1 MVEGT
6 HKHCNY
12 CQKDISHL
20 RSNARFCSNNNRCKA
35 SFNRNKKNSKSGCKS
50 LNPTKGN
57 LPYSVTVSKICTL
70 EYCTNIVKPKCKKC
84 SDCIEKSKV
93 DWLGRLTWSA
103 YGKWLV
109 QTLREQ
115 KTVETCQN
123 SKGSP
128 NTVEDWNDL
137 LKVKTSCSQA
147 NGSGTDKATPS
158 NRYEKCH
165 LTPASKLGIF
175 HASNFI
181 LANAILNKKLGT
193 NDFGFNLSI
202 GNPDPKWSTT
212 DLSDYEIIQLVN
224 EYTNG
229 SLLEWQNKNKQ
240 KQQKGN
246 NGAFN
251 VEPLDTHSVV
261 IGEIQ
266 RLAKY
271 HPVFTLYLK
280 PEKKA
285 GVIYS
290 RFREGTAIGD
300 VLPRILQNRLPPV
313 KFNFTVNL
321 VKRDGTEIPA
331 ITGIMK
337 PPHQEQHIT
346 I

>member
-6 HKHCNY
+6 QRKCKW

-20 RSNARFCSNNNRCKA
+20 RSNARFCNNNNRCKS
-35 SFNRNKKNSKSGCKS
+35 SFNRNNKNSKSSCKS
-50 LNPTKGN
+50 IKPTKGN
-57 LPYSVTVSKICTL
+57 LLCGVTVSTICTL
-70 EYCTNIVKPKCKKC
+70 EDCTNIVKPKCKKC
-84 SDCIEKSKV
+84 PSCIEKSKV
-93 DWLGRLTWSA
+93 NWLKQLTWSA
-103 YGKWLV
+103 YGQWLV
-109 QTLREQ
+109 RTLREQ
-115 KTVETCQN
+115 KTAETCQDG
-123 SKGSP
+123 KGNP
-128 NTVEDWNDL
+128 NTITDWNDL
-137 LKVKTSCSQA
+137 LKVKTACSRA
-147 NGSGTDKATPS
+147 NGSGNDKAPPS

-165 LTPASKLGIF
+165 LTASSKLGIF
-175 HASNFI
+175 HASNFV
-181 LANAILNKKLGT
+181 LGNATLNKRLGAT
-193 NDFGFNLSI
+193 DFGFNLSI
-202 GNPDPKWSTT
+202 HNPDPIWSTV

-261 IGEIQ
+261 VYEIQ

-271 HPVFTLYLK
+271 HPEFTLYLK

-290 RFREGTAIGD
+290 RFREGTAIDD
-300 VLPRILQNRLPPV
+300 VLPRILQNRLAPV
-313 KFNFTVNL
+313 KFNFSINL

-331 ITGIMK
+331 ISGMMK
-337 PPHQEQHIT
+337 PPQYKQHIT
-346 I
+346 